1 MRVPCLCTEGDYECD
16 MNYFR
21 KEGGKCELLPDPL
34 NTETYAHAQIEEDC
48 SLDGF
53 YYETKGYRK
62 IPGNM
67 CYGGVKLDPV
77 KKACTRVAWL
87 TSIVNLKN
95 FALSVIVGAC
105 LYYGWPIIEAIL
117 IVLPIPDPKEQIQKA
132 RSYAGGFMGSNR
144 AGGIELNRAQYSSNL
159 EAHPGSLNDDD
170 EDSDE
175 DIGREANLLK
185 SDDED

>member
-1 MRVPCLCTEGDYECD
+1 
-16 MNYFR
+16 
-21 KEGGKCELLPDPL
+21 
-34 NTETYAHAQIEEDC
+34 
-48 SLDGF
+48 
-53 YYETKGYRK
+53 
-62 IPGNM
+62 M

-77 KKACTRVAWL
+77 KKACTKVAWL

-117 IVLPIPDPKEQIQKA
+117 IVLPIPDPKEQIQRA

-159 EAHPGSLNDDD
+159 EAHPGNLNDDD